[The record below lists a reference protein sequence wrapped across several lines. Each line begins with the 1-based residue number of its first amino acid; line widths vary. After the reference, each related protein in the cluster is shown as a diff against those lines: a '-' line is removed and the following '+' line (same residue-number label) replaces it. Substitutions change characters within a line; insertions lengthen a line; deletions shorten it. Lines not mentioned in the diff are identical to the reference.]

1 MSNND
6 WLNKIK
12 NKDYHPHH
20 HHINM
25 LLVITVLL
33 IIILAILIKPALI
46 GYKMSKQ
53 FEEINMSVSEFMKE
67 LDIVKSNLLISETNL
82 KSCKSL
88 NNQYL
93 EDVAAEKNQTFICYQ
108 EKSELQSEYNQLS
121 AEFSF
126 NITRINSEFEQ
137 KKNEI
142 QINLTQS
149 EMKFNELKTITDAVI
164 INAANNICCKSKVD
178 NKNIDSY
185 LISNGVIICTSGEK
199 DKIIC

>member
-1 MSNND
+1 
-6 WLNKIK
+6 
-12 NKDYHPHH
+12 
-20 HHINM
+20 
-25 LLVITVLL
+25 
-33 IIILAILIKPALI
+33 
-46 GYKMSKQ
+46 
-53 FEEINMSVSEFMKE
+53 
-67 LDIVKSNLLISETNL
+67 
-82 KSCKSL
+82 
-88 NNQYL
+88 L
-93 EDVAAEKNQTFICYQ
+93 EDVAAEKNQTFICSQ